1 MWRAHADR
9 FLIAAVAAGLL
20 GAGCGGEMKETELEN
35 SIRTIETSAAEG
47 SLLASHAY
55 TDKTK
60 TTFVRVRAR
69 ELGEALDHEQEKLN
83 DADPENGDVAADKQ
97 RAIQIAAQASEHL
110 GQLETAPQNKPEA
123 GEIGKRLQE
132 LADAAESLRGHL

>member
-1 MWRAHADR
+1 
-9 FLIAAVAAGLL
+9 
-20 GAGCGGEMKETELEN
+20 MKETELEN

-60 TTFVRVRAR
+60 ATFVRVRAR
-69 ELGEALDHEQEKLN
+69 ELGETLDHEQEKLN
-83 DADPENGDVAADKQ
+83 DADPENGDVASDKQ

-110 GQLETAPQNKPEA
+110 GQLEIAPQNKPEA
-123 GEIGKRLQE
+123 GEISKRLRE